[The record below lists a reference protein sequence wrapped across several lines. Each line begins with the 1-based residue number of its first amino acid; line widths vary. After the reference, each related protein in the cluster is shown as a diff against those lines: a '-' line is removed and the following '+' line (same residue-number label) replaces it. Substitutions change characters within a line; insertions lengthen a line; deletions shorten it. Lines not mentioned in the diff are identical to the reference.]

1 MKLTK
6 TGFDLFYCHHGSKL
20 FALISEIES
29 SDLLSP
35 LNART
40 EYIH

>member
-6 TGFDLFYCHHGSKL
+6 AGFDLFCCHHGSKL
-20 FALISEIES
+20 FALISEIDS